1 MASYKTL
8 NPTQISKMNSLAAYG
23 VKIKVITD
31 NVGAEYSQVYQY
43 FKLNGKPEVIPYTQ
57 MGNAQKAHYTRM
69 LNKNQLSAKYRWT
82 DALNKTKKVVNVER
96 VTVKAPNEVKHVIP
110 AGIKYTI
117 FANEDGT
124 VNIIY

>member
-8 NPTQISKMNSLAAYG
+8 NETQISRMNNLASYG
-23 VKIKVITD
+23 VRINVIAEK
-31 NVGAEYSQVYQY
+31 VGADYHQVYQY
-43 FKLNGKPEVIPYTQ
+43 FKVNGKPEVIAYEE

-69 LNKNQLSAKYRWT
+69 LNKKQLSPKYRT
-82 DALNKTKKVVNVER
+82 LNKTKKVVNVER
-96 VTVKAPNEVKHVIP
+96 VTVKAPNEIKHVIP

>member
-8 NPTQISKMNSLAAYG
+8 NETQISRMNNLASYG
-23 VKIKVITD
+23 VRVNVIAEK
-31 NVGAEYSQVYQY
+31 VGADYYQVYQY
-43 FKLNGKPEVIPYTQ
+43 FKVNGKPEVIPYEQ
-57 MGNAQKAHYTRM
+57 MGNAQRSHYTRM
-69 LNKNQLSAKYRWT
+69 LNKKELSAKYRT
-82 DALNKTKKVVNVER
+82 LNKTKKVVNVER

-110 AGIKYTI
+110 AGIKYTV